1 MKWGDQTTDEM
12 SVAILQLVPAR
23 EEDRGK
29 LIAALRGRVLSEVTG
44 AAPVGN
50 VQAVENNVALPLQN
64 GIYNVLRDAMTRD
77 GAHVEGVPH
86 VVLPYD
92 RRYTDS
98 QPQEHPAF
106 VAVDTS
112 SFVPLTIDSPPEMK
126 KDGNGFSL
134 LTVTLAREN
143 AKQVEDFTRT
153 HIGGRVAI
161 IFDGEIVTLH
171 KVRKIIEGGKLQ
183 ITRCTDNACEI
194 LRTKLA
200 K

>member
-50 VQAVENNVALPLQN
+50 VKAVENNVALPLQN
-64 GIYNVLRDAMTRD
+64 GIYNVLRDATTRD

-112 SFVPLTIDSPPEMK
+112 SFVPLTIESPPEIK

-171 KVRKIIEGGKLQ
+171 KVRTIIEGGKLQ